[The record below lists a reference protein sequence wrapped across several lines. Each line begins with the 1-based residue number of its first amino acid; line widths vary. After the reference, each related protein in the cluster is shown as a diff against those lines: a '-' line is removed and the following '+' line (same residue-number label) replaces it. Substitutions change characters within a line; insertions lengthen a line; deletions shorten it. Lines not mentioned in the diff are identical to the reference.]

1 MAGDVLREFLVSVG
15 YRVDGGSEAKA
26 VSSAAR
32 VERAVVGADKRVTDA
47 QGVGSA
53 RRILQAG
60 REAGIRTRGAAQLI
74 AETKRVAET
83 DAKHTQETIA
93 RSKDRERADKDAATA
108 SHGRSTAFVTATLAM
123 AAAAA
128 YAATRIGT
136 ALVQI
141 AGNMEQVYY
150 SSQRTKSSAANLRAF
165 GYAAGQMGSS
175 AGEANASLEALA
187 KNMRSSPGY
196 ASMLNG
202 LGVATETNGQLRDT
216 VDVVQDLGGVLAKMP
231 GFQAKAYADA
241 LGIDEKTL
249 TALKSGE
256 FTKHVA
262 EYRDMLD
269 KARLNPEKA
278 AKDSAAFMNVW
289 RRMQTGLEIIGTRI
303 EGALVGRFGGS
314 VTKFTDWL
322 LKNSDR
328 IADGVI
334 RIGETILRLVG
345 RVADLFGA
353 FDRLDPA
360 TKGFIVQLG
369 AMGAALMLLRA
380 GPLGVILAL
389 GTGILALYDDFR
401 KWKEGGTDTL
411 IDWAKWEPAIT
422 SALKAFKDIWEGF
435 DAVAKK
441 LTGQDG
447 LTVAFIAL
455 GTVLA
460 LNVLA
465 PLGKIMTLLTGF
477 GALRLPPWL
486 LGLLGVAG
494 LAGVANA
501 NGILGTGEAG
511 QGLGERA
518 LRTLDPGLGD
528 RVYGQS
534 GADRA
539 ADAKDGRNL
548 WQKYAPKWLGGK
560 DAPNGSRTIDGS
572 GGTRSGGSRS
582 WRNNNPG
589 NLKFSDATKAMGAT
603 HADDKGFAVFPDEAT
618 GRKAQEGLLFDDPR
632 YKGKTLAQAM
642 QQYAPSSENDT
653 QGYIGAI
660 AKAAGITG
668 DTPLGDLTPQ
678 QRNAMLDVMKRHEG
692 WQEGSTT
699 SGRVPGSPKG
709 FANLMFGQHGAP
721 GENLTSISTP
731 SGKKVTVHKA
741 AAESFAGFLK
751 DLEGSGYDIGVL
763 QGYANRGQAN
773 GSGRISQHAYGNA
786 IDINPS
792 KNPYKTSIT
801 DMPKNVSEMAA
812 KWGLSWGGDWSERSR
827 DPMHFEWAGA
837 QPWKNKAGPEPTP
850 ENKPAPMPFGL
861 DAKSLEAIEKHREA
875 IPKIEGALQRFDNGL
890 GKALQNA
897 PKVVMPESAP
907 LGSQSVTNANRNT
920 TITAPQSNTY
930 HINGASDPKAVGAEV
945 GKTQT
950 RVHADL
956 LRNLQGNV
964 A

>member
-32 VERAVVGADKRVTDA
+32 VEKAVVGADRRVTDA

-74 AETKRVAET
+74 AETKRVAEA
-83 DAKHTQETIA
+83 DAKHTQETVA

-196 ASMLNG
+196 ESMLNG
-202 LGVATETNGQLRDT
+202 LGVATQQNGQLRDT

-241 LGIDEKTL
+241 LGIDERTL

-289 RRMQTGLEIIGTRI
+289 RRMQTGLEIIGARI
-303 EGALVGRFGGS
+303 EGALVERFGGS

-422 SALKAFKDIWEGF
+422 SALKAFRDIWEGF
-435 DAVAKK
+435 DAVAKR

-511 QGLGERA
+511 QGIGERA

-539 ADAKDGRNL
+539 ADGADNRTL
-548 WQKYAPKWLGGK
+548 WQKYAPRILGGRQAPTKPDASLEKGARESYDFWRSKGVSHAGAAGLVGMEQGESNFNPRSRGDGGLAHGAFQHHPDRRAAIMNALGIDISNATHQQQLEAAHWEFQGGDKGAAAVWARIK
-560 DAPNGSRTIDGS
+560 DAKSPSEAAALGVHGFERPADKAGEAAKR
-572 GGTRSGGSRS
+572 GG
-582 WRNNNPG
+582 W
-589 NLKFSDATKAMGAT
+589 A
-603 HADDKGFAVFPDEAT
+603 
-618 GRKAQEGLLFDDPR
+618 
-632 YKGKTLAQAM
+632 
-642 QQYAPSSENDT
+642 
-653 QGYIGAI
+653 
-660 AKAAGITG
+660 
-668 DTPLGDLTPQ
+668 
-678 QRNAMLDVMKRHEG
+678 EG
-692 WQEGSTT
+692 W
-699 SGRVPGSPKG
+699 
-709 FANLMFGQHGAP
+709 
-721 GENLTSISTP
+721 
-731 SGKKVTVHKA
+731 
-741 AAESFAGFLK
+741 
-751 DLEGSGYDIGVL
+751 
-763 QGYANRGQAN
+763 ANR
-773 GSGRISQHAYGNA
+773 
-786 IDINPS
+786 
-792 KNPYKTSIT
+792 
-801 DMPKNVSEMAA
+801 
-812 KWGLSWGGDWSERSR
+812 
-827 DPMHFEWAGA
+827 FGA
-837 QPWKNKAGPEPTP
+837 QPVIGGQTTVAGGFHPLDGKGRLTSDISSARVNPVTGQTRPHNGIDLAAPAGTDVKAMQGGLVKLGSHGDVTVTNPDGSSQTYRHVVPSVEDGARVAAGSIIAQLRANDPRSTGPH
-850 ENKPAPMPFGL
+850 L
-861 DAKSLEAIEKHREA
+861 HLEARDKDGTLMDPKELLAPKAQGETAAPVSAAVKAAEA
-875 IPKIEGALQRFDNGL
+875 IPKIEGALQRFDERL
-890 GKALQNA
+890 GQATGGA
-897 PKVVMPESAP
+897 PKVMPLETSP
-907 LGSQSVTNANRNT
+907 LGSQSVTNANRT
-920 TITAPQSNTY
+920 SSITAPQTNTF
-930 HINGASDPKAVGAEV
+930 HISGASDPKAVGTEV
-945 GKTQT
+945 GKAQT

-956 LRNLQGNV
+956 LRNMQGAV